1 MTPERAPE
9 SMHQPSLVP
18 PHRRARVAFAFLIF
32 SLGLCLLSYVST
44 L

>member
-1 MTPERAPE
+1 MTPERGPE
-9 SMHQPSLVP
+9 PEPSLVP
-18 PHRRARVAFAFLIF
+18 PHRKARVAFAFLTF